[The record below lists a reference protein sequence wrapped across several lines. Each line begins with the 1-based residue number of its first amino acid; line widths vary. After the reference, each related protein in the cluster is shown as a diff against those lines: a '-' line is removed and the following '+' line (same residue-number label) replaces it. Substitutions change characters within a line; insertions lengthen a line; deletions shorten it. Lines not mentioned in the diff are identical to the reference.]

1 MDKNQLSV
9 LVNAD
14 AEQVWLMLREPARI
28 AQWHGW
34 EMDGLDAEIEQIY
47 YADVHESPDHL
58 RLEMGMGDVFTLEP
72 QPSGTLLTMT
82 RGVASG
88 EWEKYDADITEGWS
102 MFIQQLKFALEHH
115 PHTPR
120 RTVFA
125 DGTSANRVNLWDALG
140 IDTGWLPDPGQEY
153 QLTLTTGATLRG
165 KVWYRGD
172 TQLGLTVA
180 DYAEHGDGLL
190 ILGEQA
196 RIEGVR
202 EHPGAMVIAS
212 TYGLG
217 ATALEEIG
225 SHWDGFMETHF
236 PEG

>member
-34 EMDGLDAEIEQIY
+34 QTEGLDAEIHQIY
-47 YADVHESPDHL
+47 DDVTESPDHL
-58 RLEMGMGDVFTLEP
+58 RLEMNQGDVFTLEP
-72 QPSGTLLTMT
+72 RPDGTLLTLT
-82 RGVASG
+82 RGQATG
-88 EWEKYDADITEGWS
+88 EWAKYDADITEGWS
-102 MFIQQLKFALEHH
+102 VFIQQLKFALERH

-120 RTVFA
+120 RTIFV
-125 DGTSANRVNLWDALG
+125 DGTSANHVNLWDALG
-140 IDTGWLPDPGQEY
+140 IDTGWLPDPGEPY
-153 QLTLTTGATLRG
+153 ELTLTTGATLKG
-165 KVWYRGD
+165 KVWYRGS

-190 ILGEQA
+190 ILAQQQA
-196 RIEGVR
+196 VEGLR
-202 EHPGAMVIAS
+202 EHPGAQIIAS

-217 ATALEEIG
+217 AAALDAIA
-225 SHWDGFMETHF
+225 SHWDAFMEANY
-236 PEG
+236 PDA